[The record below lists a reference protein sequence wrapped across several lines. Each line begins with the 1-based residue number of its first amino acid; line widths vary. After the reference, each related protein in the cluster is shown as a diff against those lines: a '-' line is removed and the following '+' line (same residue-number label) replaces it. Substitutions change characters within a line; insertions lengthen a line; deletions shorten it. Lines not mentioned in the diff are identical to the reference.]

1 VAVWRRVLLIGSVFG
16 ALAGCASRTSPPGPL
31 EATTFRTAVPLSCVP
46 FARELSGIDLAGDAH
61 TWWRAASGRYVR
73 SKRPAPGAVLV
84 LKATRRLPDG
94 HLAVVVR
101 QTGPRE
107 ILVSHANWASGA
119 ARGAVHQN
127 QRVVDVSRRNDWS
140 AVRVWYPGTDTLGA
154 TVFPADGFIHPPRP
168 RTPEEIAA
176 DVPRAARDA
185 ALRLAAG

>member
-1 VAVWRRVLLIGSVFG
+1 MRVRRRALLVGTVFG
-16 ALAGCASRTSPPGPL
+16 ALAGCARPPP
-31 EATTFRTAVPLSCVP
+31 AAPPVAATFRADVSLSCVP
-46 FARELSGIDLAGDAH
+46 FARELSGLEIAGDAH
-61 TWWRAASGRYVR
+61 TWWRAAAGRYAR
-73 SKRPAPGAVLV
+73 NSRPAPGAVLV
-84 LKATRRLPDG
+84 LRGMRRLPQG

-140 AVRVWYPGTDTLGA
+140 AVRVWYPRTDTLGV
-154 TVFPADGFIHPPRP
+154 TVFPAWGFIHPPRS

-185 ALRLAAG
+185 AVQLAAR

>member
-1 VAVWRRVLLIGSVFG
+1 MRRRALLAGTG
-16 ALAGCASRTSPPGPL
+16 CALLAGCAGRPPLPAPP
-31 EATTFRTAVPLSCVP
+31 EATTFRADVPLSCVP

-61 TWWRAASGRYVR
+61 TWWRAASGRYR
-73 SKRPAPGAVLV
+73 RDSRPTPGAVLV
-84 LKATRRLPDG
+84 LRGTRRLPQG

-107 ILVSHANWASGA
+107 ILVSHANWGSGA

-140 AVRVWYPGTDTLGA
+140 EVRIWYPRTDSLGV
-154 TVFPADGFIHPPRP
+154 TVFAAHGFIEPPAA

-176 DVPRAARDA
+176 DVPRAARA
-185 ALRLAAG
+185 AAMQLAVR

>member
-1 VAVWRRVLLIGSVFG
+1 MRRRALLAGTVFG
-16 ALAGCASRTSPPGPL
+16 LLAGCASRPPPPTPP
-31 EATTFRTAVPLSCVP
+31 ETATFRTSVPLSCVP

-61 TWWRAASGRYVR
+61 TWWRAAAGRYTR
-73 SKRPAPGAVLV
+73 SNRPAPGAVLV
-84 LKATRRLPDG
+84 LRGTRRLPQG

-140 AVRVWYPGTDTLGA
+140 EVRVWYPRTDTLGV
-154 TVFPADGFIHPPRP
+154 TVFAAHGFIQPPAA

-185 ALRLAAG
+185 AMQLAAR

>member
-1 VAVWRRVLLIGSVFG
+1 M
-16 ALAGCASRTSPPGPL
+16 
-31 EATTFRTAVPLSCVP
+31 
-46 FARELSGIDLAGDAH
+46 
-61 TWWRAASGRYVR
+61 
-73 SKRPAPGAVLV
+73 LV
-84 LKATRRLPDG
+84 LARTRRLPQG

-140 AVRVWYPGTDTLGA
+140 EVRLWYPPAQALGTS
-154 TVFPADGFIHPPRP
+154 VFAAHGFIQPPRA

-176 DVPRAARDA
+176 DVPRAARA
-185 ALRLAAG
+185 AAMQLAAR